1 MLFKRN
7 FRVFHHRK
15 RGIKLADQERNN
27 EDYDLRQNEG
37 IDEKNQNGA
46 ADYTEETSAELAAP
60 MVYDRG
66 ENKEGERD
74 RETATGGRG
83 VGIVGLA
90 LSIISLFVLPILFGA
105 TGIVLGFI
113 ARRRGATSLGSW
125 AIGIGV
131 VSIIV
136 GMFILP
142 FF

>member
-1 MLFKRN
+1 M
-7 FRVFHHRK
+7 FHHRK

-37 IDEKNQNGA
+37 IDENNQNRA
-46 ADYTEETSAELAAP
+46 VDYTEETSAELAAP
-60 MVYDRG
+60 RVYYDRS
-66 ENKEGERD
+66 ENNEGERD
-74 RETATGGRG
+74 RGMVSGGTS
-83 VGIVGLA
+83 VGISGLV
-90 LSIISLFVLPILFGA
+90 LSIISLFVLPVLLGA

-113 ARRRGATSLGSW
+113 ARRRGATGLGSW

>member
-1 MLFKRN
+1 MM
-7 FRVFHHRK
+7 
-15 RGIKLADQERNN
+15 ADQEREY
-27 EDYDLRQNEG
+27 EDYDLRNAQEIG
-37 IDEKNQNGA
+37 EKNQYGT

-60 MVYDRG
+60 VSYDRG
-66 ENKEGERD
+66 RDIENEKED
-74 RETATGGRG
+74 ETDTAGRG
-83 VGIVGLA
+83 IGISALV
-90 LSIISLFVLPILFGA
+90 LSIISLFVLPVLFGA

-113 ARRRGATSLGSW
+113 ARARGARTLGNW